1 MSPPPPAASI
11 INRLTPQI
19 VNCGHDLSAQT
30 IPAYGRILGGG
41 SQQSPPGGGVD
52 ANPDA
57 QRVEILFH
65 GFRGG
70 WLREPPPTGMQQADN
85 FQETKLK
92 MHVAAGN
99 AKLLL
104 DHGDSKYADDVI
116 RHWQIGLGSNA
127 IALHFCTGATPTD
140 LQ

>member
-1 MSPPPPAASI
+1 
-11 INRLTPQI
+11 
-19 VNCGHDLSAQT
+19 
-30 IPAYGRILGGG
+30 
-41 SQQSPPGGGVD
+41 
-52 ANPDA
+52 
-57 QRVEILFH
+57 
-65 GFRGG
+65 
-70 WLREPPPTGMQQADN
+70 MQQADN

-127 IALHFCTGATPTD
+127 RALHFCTGATPTD
-140 LQ
+140 LQELLAIIVKLVKGEEAACPIISFDETPY